1 MSCCELF
8 PIRAA
13 GSGSIVLTSSMRLR
27 RLALPGLSVLK
38 IVGAL
43 MVAVALLGIGAA
55 AADEPPQ
62 RARQPVARLTTDG
75 QLKSDPV
82 FIAGGEKIVFTLQET
97 FNQLSLMQLRL
108 SDGQLERFR
117 PGVNSSHYAVSFSAD
132 ERRFAY
138 LENDGNLHVKLVI
151 HDAERAVNLA
161 EYNPG
166 GGFAGVRYLTL
177 APDASGLVFAFPERA
192 ATQQLFWLSMD
203 GQQRRTLTEGD
214 GFDACPRYSPDG
226 RQLAFAS
233 TRDGN
238 FDIFVMELAGGPVRR
253 LTEHQGFDSRPAWS
267 PDGRRLV
274 YTSLRDGNYDLF
286 IVNADGSGEQRLTSH
301 EERDDFAWWHPNGRQ
316 IVAVCERDG
325 QHDLYLLDATR

>member
-1 MSCCELF
+1 MNCCELTRT
-8 PIRAA
+8 RASA
-13 GSGSIVLTSSMRLR
+13 SGSIVLASAKRLR
-27 RLALPGLSVLK
+27 RRALPGLSMLA
-38 IVGAL
+38 GAL
-43 MVAVALLGIGAA
+43 AIAGALLEVGPAVAG
-55 AADEPPQ
+55 EPQ
-62 RARQPVARLTTDG
+62 RPATRLTTDG

-117 PGVNSSHYAVSFSAD
+117 PGVNSSHYAASFSAD

-166 GGFAGVRYLTL
+166 GGFAGVRYLTM
-177 APDASGLVFAFPERA
+177 APDASGLVFAFPERGVA
-192 ATQQLFWLSMD
+192 QQLFWLSID
-203 GQQRRTLTEGD
+203 GQQRRVLTESD

-226 RQLAFAS
+226 RRLAFAS

-238 FDIFVMELAGGPVRR
+238 FDIFVMDLAGGPVRR
-253 LTEHQGFDSRPAWS
+253 LTDHEGFDSRPAWS

-286 IVNADGSGEQRLTSH
+286 VINADGSGEQRLTWH

-316 IVAVCERDG
+316 VVAVCERDG
-325 QHDLYLLDATR
+325 QHDLYLLDAPP